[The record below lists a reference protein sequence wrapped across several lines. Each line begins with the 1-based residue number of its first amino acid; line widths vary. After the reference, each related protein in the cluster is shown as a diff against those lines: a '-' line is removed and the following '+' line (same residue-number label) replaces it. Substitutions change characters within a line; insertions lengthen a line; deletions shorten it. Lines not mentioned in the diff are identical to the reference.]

1 MRLKNGYVSLHFDLL
16 EIYKLWKVHWDK
28 WRWTQECFQNVK
40 NVGQK
45 KQKWHPLLFHQ
56 DHKINAG
63 ILNLHCQNASPRKF
77 LVKHCKT
84 LMEVKSLIKLKCGH
98 ISINR

>member
-45 KQKWHPLLFHQ
+45 NKNGIPYYFI
-56 DHKINAG
+56 KI
-63 ILNLHCQNASPRKF
+63 I
-77 LVKHCKT
+77 
-84 LMEVKSLIKLKCGH
+84 KSMLAF
-98 ISINR
+98 